1 MEAVDHE
8 LTFCSDASGWMN
20 AELEARPEL
29 PFGRVKIEQSKRGS
43 PNRRDLTLWDRSG
56 KIAITG
62 EVKLPYMADGG
73 SPFNESVVE
82 GAHTKASKVGAEF
95 FITWNV
101 NRIVLWRT
109 DDKGKPLFER
119 NIHDE
124 TLTQVRNSEDLV
136 NPSVEQDIRR
146 GLLRFLERASQA
158 YTGQLPLTKR
168 PLDEFFITVLE
179 ASLERPITLTQAAIT
194 KKCDRDGRF
203 KVQLDA
209 WMRDVQQWQLSDDEL
224 VRRDNVERA
233 AKFACYVLVN
243 RIVFYE
249 VLRKKCTRLPAI
261 RVAAKLTAAAELQA
275 LLADYFDKAKKATRD
290 YETVFDGDFGD
301 ALPFQVDEV
310 VSAWRDLV
318 TSIDRFDFTQINYDV
333 IGPIFERLISPEERH
348 RYGQHYTKPEIVDL
362 IEAFCIRTPDAA
374 VLDPACGGGT
384 FLVRAHNRKKFLAQ
398 EAGQKPRHED
408 LLGQLF
414 GVDIS
419 AYAAHLTTIN
429 LATRDLI
436 DEHNYPLVAQSD
448 FFDVERGQALFH
460 VPMAAGSTSK
470 QLQPVII
477 PEADAIVGNPPYVRQ
492 EEISKPPTASA
503 KGRGKVAAR
512 QLADIKAEAD
522 AYKKHL
528 MELARRACPGIRLSG
543 RSDLHVYFWPHAT
556 RLLKAG
562 GYYGF
567 LTSSAWLDVDY
578 GFRLQ
583 EFLLNHYAILAV
595 FESQVEPWFTGARV
609 TTCATIMR
617 REIDPKKR
625 DETLVRFVQLRSPLS
640 AIFPA
645 HATEEDR
652 QRAAEALRDR
662 VERTTVNTVDPHWRV
677 RVVKQGELYRLG
689 CGMPAAPGE
698 DDADGGDKEQEP
710 QGAATGQPRY
720 VGGKWGLYLRAPAL
734 FFDLHDRYGE
744 HFSALGDVGRVR
756 CGVKSGC
763 DSFFFVRDVT
773 DECLKETPDPRK
785 FRAKYGIQR
794 TQADKVRIVLAGDG
808 SQHLI
813 EAEYLEPE
821 VHNLME
827 NNGVFGVCINPADLR
842 LKALYC
848 GRPKESSKGTH
859 VLHHIQWGER
869 EGLNKGPSCSGRTP
883 TRQWYDITCE
893 ERGDVF
899 WPEGHQYR
907 HLAPLNRPKL
917 LCNHKVFDVF
927 AKKGVSPE
935 VLCGV
940 LNSTV
945 VALHKHIFGR
955 TAGTEGNL
963 QTAVADMRLMP
974 IPNPQGCPDSV
985 RRRIV
990 AALDAMAQRH
1000 TRNLPD
1006 EFELPDRRALDDA
1019 VLELLGVTDAGERQ
1033 GLRQRLYDDMDAMYK
1048 AIREK
1053 ELLAIE
1059 NKKKVAR
1066 GSTISVADM
1075 AKEIWDSLDPSLLRR
1090 FPEDFFDA
1098 AEPVDRIEIGE
1109 GKFKAVS
1116 QPLMGHVGIEVD
1128 DRYTELGDER
1138 RLRLAKTIHEGGRHG
1153 AVPIPRTPDLCAA
1166 ITSRYRA
1173 YHDQVLAEFT
1183 QRVAEK
1189 TASEKM
1195 QARVVA
1201 ALMHRLAHLG
1211 TEGRSEA

>member
-8 LTFCSDASGWMN
+8 LTFCSEASGWMN
-20 AELEARPEL
+20 AEFEARPEL

-119 NIHDE
+119 HIHDE
-124 TLTQVRNSEDLV
+124 TLTQVRDSDDLV
-136 NPSVEQDIRR
+136 NPSVEQEIRR

-179 ASLERPITLTQAAIT
+179 ASLERPITLTQAALT
-194 KKCDRDGRF
+194 KKCDRDGQF

-209 WMRDVQQWQLSDDEL
+209 WMRDIQQWHLSDDEL

-249 VLRKKCTRLPAI
+249 VLRKKYTRLPAI
-261 RVAAKLTAAAELQA
+261 RVPARLAHAAELHA
-275 LLADYFDKAKKATRD
+275 LLADCFDKAKKATRD

-301 ALPFQVDEV
+301 ALPFQADEV
-310 VSAWRDLV
+310 VSAWRDFV
-318 TSIDRFDFTQINYDV
+318 ESNDRFDFTQINYDV
-333 IGPIFERLISPEERH
+333 IGPIFQRLVSDEERH
-348 RYGQHYTKPEIVDL
+348 RYGQHYTKAEIVDL
-362 IEAFCIRTPDAA
+362 IEAFCIRTPEAT

-384 FLVRAHNRKKFLAQ
+384 FLVRAYNRKKFLAQ
-398 EAGQKPRHED
+398 AAGQQPRHEE

-436 DEHNYPLVAQSD
+436 DQNNYPLVAQSD
-448 FFDVERGQALFH
+448 FFDVEPGEALFQ
-460 VPMAAGSTSK
+460 VPMAAGSASK

-477 PEADAIVGNPPYVRQ
+477 PQVDAVVGNPPYVRQ

-528 MELARRACPGIRLSG
+528 MELARRSCPGIRFSG

-556 RLLKAG
+556 GLLKPG

-567 LTSSAWLDVDY
+567 LTSSQWLDVEY

-583 EFLLNHYAILAV
+583 EFLLNHYAIVAV

-609 TTCATIMR
+609 TTCATILR
-617 REIDPKKR
+617 RETDPKKR

-640 AIFPA
+640 AIFAA

-652 QRAAEALRDR
+652 QRAAETLRDR

-689 CGMPAAPGE
+689 CGMPAAPEE
-698 DDADGGDKEQEP
+698 DDAEGVAKEGQP
-710 QGAATGQPRY
+710 HGAATGQLGY
-720 VGGKWGLYLRAPAL
+720 VGGKWGLYLRAPDLL
-734 FFDLHDRYGE
+734 FDIMDTYG
-744 HFSALGDVGRVR
+744 HKLVPLCTCADVRFGL
-756 CGVKSGC
+756 KTGC
-763 DSFFFVRDVT
+763 DKFFYLRDVT
-773 DECLKETPDPRK
+773 GLCLAQHEDPRAL
-785 FRAKYGIQR
+785 RARYGIQR
-794 TQADKVRIVLAGDG
+794 TQTDSLRIVLAGDG
-808 SQHLI
+808 SQHVL
-813 EAEYLEPE
+813 EAKFLEPE
-821 VHNLME
+821 IHSLME
-827 NNGVFGVCINPADLR
+827 IASCRILGQKLERKVFLC
-842 LKALYC
+842 
-848 GRPKESSKGTH
+848 KESKTA
-859 VLHHIQWGER
+859 LARTYALEYIRWGER
-869 EGLNKGPSCSGRTP
+869 QGFHRTVSVA
-883 TRQWYDITCE
+883 TRGAARPWYDVTDCI
-893 ERGDVF
+893 R
-899 WPEGHQYR
+899 PQLILPKIQQYR
-907 HLAPLNRPKL
+907 HIVPLNSEGLTCNSSL
-917 LCNHKVFDVF
+917 LGLNTALD
-927 AKKGVSPE
+927 PL
-935 VLCGV
+935 VLAAI
-940 LNSTV
+940 LNSTLTGFV
-945 VALHKHIFGR
+945 KWFYGR
-955 TAGTEGNL
+955 QLGNEGNL
-963 QTAVADMRLMP
+963 QIDVYAAKNLPVPDPRHAPAHVLRRL
-974 IPNPQGCPDSV
+974 
-985 RRRIV
+985 R
-990 AALDAMAQRH
+990 DAMSRLADREV
-1000 TRNLPD
+1000 PD
-1006 EFELPDRRALDDA
+1006 LDEDLATQDRQELDEA
-1019 VLELLGVTDAGERQ
+1019 VFELLGEPSVAGR
-1033 GLRQRLYDDMDAMYK
+1033 RNWVSRLHAEILTYHAAMK
-1048 AIREK
+1048 EK
-1053 ELLAIE
+1053 ERIAMR
-1059 NKKKVAR
+1059 NRAMSAR
-1066 GSTISVADM
+1066 GSTVSVEDM

-1098 AEPVDRIEIGE
+1098 AEPVDRIETGE
-1109 GKFKAVS
+1109 GKFRAVS
-1116 QPLMGHVGIEVD
+1116 HPLMGHVGIEVD
-1128 DRYTELGDER
+1128 GRYTELGDER
-1138 RLRLAKTIHEGGRHG
+1138 RVKLVKNIHEAGRHG
-1153 AVPIPRTPDLCAA
+1153 AVPIPRNPNLCAT
-1166 ITSRYRA
+1166 ITSLYRA
-1173 YHDQVLAEFT
+1173 YHDEVLAEFT

-1195 QARVVA
+1195 QAKVVT
-1201 ALMHRLAHLG
+1201 ALVHRLANLG
-1211 TEGRSEA
+1211 AEAGLEA